1 MRSKIRIIAGAVIII
16 VGLVICGIPFLLSNC
31 AQQEFDD
38 IITSYESDI
47 SDKTDE
53 ELSDDIKAANQYN
66 RQLASGVV
74 GDDGTNYYDLLSYGT
89 EGMIGYISIPKISV
103 NLPIYHGTTDEVLA
117 KGIGHMENTS
127 LPIGGKSTHS
137 VLVGHTGLSYEIFDN
152 LKNLNDGDVFYV
164 TVQDT
169 TRSYRVISKQKVSA
183 TDTESVNIIRDKEL
197 VSLVTCVQGLGN
209 ERLVVTGEAFTEE
222 TTEEITS
229 PTAVTSS
236 VQPNSSST
244 QDLQSQN
251 NILSGISIA
260 VIILVSGVLILL
272 VIIKNKKSRK
282 EKKVDENNN
291 TD

>member
-1 MRSKIRIIAGAVIII
+1 M
-16 VGLVICGIPFLLSNC
+16 
-31 AQQEFDD
+31 
-38 IITSYESDI
+38 
-47 SDKTDE
+47 
-53 ELSDDIKAANQYN
+53 
-66 RQLASGVV
+66 
-74 GDDGTNYYDLLSYGT
+74 
-89 EGMIGYISIPKISV
+89 
-103 NLPIYHGTTDEVLA
+103 PIYHGTTDEILA

-127 LPIGGKSTHS
+127 LPVGGKNTHS

-152 LKNLNDGDVFYV
+152 LSNLDNGDVFYV

-222 TTEEITS
+222 ITS
-229 PTAVTSS
+229 PTAVTSAVES
-236 VQPNSSST
+236 SSSST
-244 QDLQSQN
+244 QALQSQN

-260 VIILVSGVLILL
+260 VIILVFGVLIFLSY
-272 VIIKNKKSRK
+272 IKSRK
-282 EKKVDENNN
+282 EKKLDENNN

>member
-1 MRSKIRIIAGAVIII
+1 MRSKLRIIAGAVIII
-16 VGLVICGIPFLLSNC
+16 AGLIICGIPFMLSNC

-38 IITSYESDI
+38 VITSYERDVSE
-47 SDKTDE
+47 KTNE
-53 ELSDDIKAANQYN
+53 ELTADIKAANQYN
-66 RQLASGVV
+66 RQLANGVV
-74 GDDGTNYYDLLSYGT
+74 DNDGTNYYDLLSYGT
-89 EGMIGYISIPKISV
+89 EGTIGYISIPKISV
-103 NLPIYHGTTDEVLA
+103 NLPIYHGTTDEILA

-169 TRSYRVISKQKVSA
+169 TRSYRVISKQRVSA

-222 TTEEITS
+222 ITS
-229 PTAVTSS
+229 PTTVTSAVES
-236 VQPNSSST
+236 SSSST
-244 QDLQSQN
+244 QAVQSQN
-251 NILSGISIA
+251 DMLSVISIA
-260 VIILVSGVLILL
+260 VIILVFGVLIFLSYR
-272 VIIKNKKSRK
+272 KSRK
-282 EKKVDENNN
+282 EKKLDENNN